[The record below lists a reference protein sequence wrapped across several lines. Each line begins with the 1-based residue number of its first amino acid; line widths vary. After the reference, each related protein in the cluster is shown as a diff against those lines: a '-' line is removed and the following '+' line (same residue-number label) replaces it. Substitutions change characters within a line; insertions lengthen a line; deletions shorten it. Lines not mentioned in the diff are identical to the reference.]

1 MIIIKK
7 YFKYFGLI
15 AICMASFFYTEKV
28 ALYVKNKNPILQSIR
43 EVKES
48 KYQEAINCS
57 IIEDTYIIP
66 GLNGR
71 YINEDASFYNMV
83 TSNYDENLLVFKE
96 LKPNISIEDNKD
108 KIIIRGNHNKNAV
121 SIIFENINNLSN
133 YIIQNDF
140 KVNLL
145 IKEEIYNNKYELIN
159 NSKNEYIY
167 KKIDTYLKKKKLNN
181 NLCYT
186 NNDKIPKLCKDKYT
200 FTHSLEVNHS
210 NLSSVKNTISSGDI
224 ILIKESLTIP
234 ELEILINQI
243 LYKDLDIIPIS
254 ELISESN

>member
-1 MIIIKK
+1 
-7 YFKYFGLI
+7 
-15 AICMASFFYTEKV
+15 MASFFYTEKV
-28 ALYVKNKNPILQSIR
+28 ALYVKNKNPIMQSI
-43 EVKES
+43 KEIKDT

-66 GLNGR
+66 GLNGK

-83 TSNYDENLLVFKE
+83 TTSYNEELLVFNE
-96 LKPNISIEDNKD
+96 IKPNISLEDNKD

-121 SIIFENINNLSN
+121 SILFESNNKLSN
-133 YIIQNDF
+133 YLLQKDF

-145 IKEEIYNNKYELIN
+145 VKEEQYNNKYELIN
-159 NSKNEYIY
+159 NSNNEYTY
-167 KKIDTYLKKKKLNN
+167 KRIDNYFKKQKLTN

-186 NNDKIPKLCKDKYT
+186 NNDNIPKLCKDKYI

-210 NLSSVKNTISSGDI
+210 NISTIKNTISSGDI
-224 ILIKESLTIP
+224 ILIKDSLTIP

-243 LYKDLDIIPIS
+243 NYKDLNIVPIS

>member
-1 MIIIKK
+1 
-7 YFKYFGLI
+7 
-15 AICMASFFYTEKV
+15 MASFFYTERV
-28 ALYVKNKNPILQSIR
+28 ALYVKNKNPIMKEIR

-66 GLNGR
+66 GLNGK

-96 LKPNISIEDNKD
+96 LKPNISIEDHKD

-121 SIIFENINNLSN
+121 SIIFESINSLSSHL
-133 YIIQNDF
+133 IQNNF
-140 KVNLL
+140 QVNLL
-145 IKEEIYNNKYELIN
+145 IKEEINNAEYELIN
-159 NSKNEYIY
+159 NAKSEFVY
-167 KKIDTYLKKKKLNN
+167 KKIDNYLKKQNLNN

-186 NNDKIPKLCKDKYT
+186 NDDTIPKLCKDKYT
-200 FTHSLEVNHS
+200 FTHSVEVNHS
-210 NLSSVKNTISSGDI
+210 NLSTVKNTISSGDI

-234 ELEILINQI
+234 ELEVLINQI
-243 LYKDLDIIPIS
+243 LYRDLSIIPIS